1 MTEASVVSFSSGV
14 ALESH
19 SVTSVMYVKDGP
31 SAGFLSFPGTNEGSP
46 PEVTALVSLMS

>member
-1 MTEASVVSFSSGV
+1 MALLLGI

-31 SAGFLSFPGTNEGSP
+31 SAGFLLFSGTNEGSP
-46 PEVTALVSLMS
+46 PGVVALVPLMS